1 MANIV
6 EFGLTNVYFAKATY
20 DTATNTVSYGTPQR
34 VPGAVNLSLSA
45 ESGNDNIFYA
55 DNIEYY
61 KSTGTGGFSGTL
73 ELALIPEWVKVNILG
88 QTKNAD
94 DILVESNND
103 TFSPFAM
110 MYQVDGDDEETYRLF
125 YYCSVSRPAE
135 NSATIED
142 TRTPQTS
149 TLDLTVSA
157 RPDNGLIKAMTT
169 PETSSAT
176 KTAWFTTV
184 YEQA

>member
-20 DTATNTVSYGTPQR
+20 DTTTNTVSYGTPQR
-34 VPGAVNLSLSA
+34 ILGAVNLSLSA
-45 ESGNDNIFYA
+45 ESGDDNIFYA

-73 ELALIPEWVKVNILG
+73 EIALLPEWVKINLLG
-88 QTKNAD
+88 QTKNTD
-94 DILVESNND
+94 GVLVESNGD

-125 YYCSVSRPAE
+125 YYCSLSRPAE
-135 NSATIED
+135 NCATIED
-142 TRTPQTS
+142 TKTPQTT
-149 TLDLTVSA
+149 TLDISVSA

-169 PETSSAT
+169 PETESSV

-184 YEQA
+184 YEQ

>member
-1 MANIV
+1 MANTV
-6 EFGLTNVYFAKATY
+6 EFGLTNVYFAKASY
-20 DTATNTVSYGTPQR
+20 DSLTNTVSYGSPQR
-34 VPGAVNLSLSA
+34 ILGAVNLSLENS
-45 ESGNDNIFYA
+45 SDNDNIFYA

-61 KSTGTGGFSGTL
+61 KSAGTGGFTGTL
-73 ELALIPEWVKVNILG
+73 ELALIPEWVKTNILG
-88 QTKNAD
+88 ETKNTD
-94 DILVESNND
+94 DVLIATNND

-110 MYQVDGDDEETYRLF
+110 MYQVDGDDDETYRLF

-149 TLDLTVSA
+149 TLNLTVSA

-169 PETSSAT
+169 PDTDAAVVS
-176 KTAWFTTV
+176 AWFTTV
-184 YEQA
+184 YEEA

>member
-20 DTATNTVSYGTPQR
+20 DSGTNTVSYGTPTR

-45 ESGNDNIFYA
+45 DTGNDNIFYA

-73 ELALIPEWVKVNILG
+73 EIALIPEWVKTEILG
-88 QTKNAD
+88 QTKNTD
-94 DILVESNND
+94 DVLVESNND

-110 MYQVDGDDEETYRLF
+110 LYQVDGDDEETLRCF

-135 NSATIED
+135 NANTIED

-149 TLDLTVSA
+149 TLDITVSA
-157 RPDNGLIKAMTT
+157 RPDNGLIKAQTT
-169 PETSSAT
+169 DDTDAAVVS
-176 KTAWFTTV
+176 AWFSAV
-184 YEQA
+184 YEEA

>member
-20 DTATNTVSYGTPQR
+20 DTTTNTVIYGIPQR
-34 VPGAVNLSLSA
+34 ILGAVNLSLSA
-45 ESGNDNIFYA
+45 ESGDDNIFYA

-73 ELALIPEWVKVNILG
+73 EIALLPEWVKTNLLG
-88 QTKNAD
+88 QTKNTD
-94 DILVESNND
+94 GVLVESNND

-125 YYCSVSRPAE
+125 YYCSLSRPAE
-135 NSATIED
+135 NAATIED
-142 TRTPQTS
+142 TKTPQTT
-149 TLDLTVSA
+149 TLDISVSA

-169 PETSSAT
+169 PETESSV

-184 YEQA
+184 YEQ